1 MLDVVQTSTPAP
13 APSAA
18 LPAAAGTAGNDND
31 AKITGFQ
38 AIMGKA
44 MGAEEKATEKPGEEG
59 EAQADGNA
67 LLPSPGEHL
76 PTDGIPLPVAT
87 TMPAAVVPPVVLP
100 PADADVQAA
109 PIEGALA
116 EATELPVNAG
126 GRLVD
131 LLRSSL
137 KTEKPVPATPTAT
150 PQMPASALPAAVAA
164 AVQSK
169 DYPVIAANGKPAAQ
183 GLQLDTVAAAATSI
197 INADTPASYQN
208 TAAFTTALTHAG
220 LAPAAPQAN
229 NAAPVPLAVPTPVQQ
244 PQWGDDLSDR
254 VVWMVKQDIKS
265 ADIRLNPPHLGPLEV
280 KISMAQDQVSVS
292 FSSHHAVV
300 REALDTAMPRL
311 REMMTDNGLQLTNAN
326 VSNKSASDHQGGSQ
340 HYAGGGRVSGGEDDG
355 ASGADGG
362 VLNTASSS
370 LSRYLVDYY
379 A

>member
-76 PTDGIPLPVAT
+76 PPDGIPLPVAT

-116 EATELPVNAG
+116 KATELPVNAG

-131 LLRSSL
+131 LKRSSL
-137 KTEKPVPATPTAT
+137 KTEKPEPATPTAT

-164 AVQSK
+164 ADQSK

-183 GLQLDTVAAAATSI
+183 GLLLVSVVVAALSI
-197 INADTPASYQN
+197 I
-208 TAAFTTALTHAG
+208 
-220 LAPAAPQAN
+220 
-229 NAAPVPLAVPTPVQQ
+229 
-244 PQWGDDLSDR
+244 
-254 VVWMVKQDIKS
+254 
-265 ADIRLNPPHLGPLEV
+265 
-280 KISMAQDQVSVS
+280 
-292 FSSHHAVV
+292 HAV
-300 REALDTAMPRL
+300 
-311 REMMTDNGLQLTNAN
+311 
-326 VSNKSASDHQGGSQ
+326 
-340 HYAGGGRVSGGEDDG
+340 
-355 ASGADGG
+355 
-362 VLNTASSS
+362 
-370 LSRYLVDYY
+370 
-379 A
+379 

>member
-18 LPAAAGTAGNDND
+18 VPAAAGTAGDD
-31 AKITGFQ
+31 SGAKTTGFQ

-44 MGAEEKATEKPGEEG
+44 MGAEEKAPEKPAEEG

-67 LLPSPGEHL
+67 LLPCAGEHL
-76 PTDGIPLPVAT
+76 PTDGMPLPVAT
-87 TMPAAVVPPVVLP
+87 AMPAAVVPPVVLP
-100 PADADVQAA
+100 PGDADVQAA

-126 GRLVD
+126 GRLAD

-137 KTEKPVPATPTAT
+137 KTEKPVTATPTAT
-150 PQMPASALPAAVAA
+150 PQMPAAPAAAA
-164 AVQSK
+164 NQSK
-169 DYPVIAANGKPAAQ
+169 NYPVIAANEAAGKLAAQ

-197 INADTPASYQN
+197 INLDTPASYQN

-229 NAAPVPLAVPTPVQQ
+229 NAAPVALAVPTPVQQ